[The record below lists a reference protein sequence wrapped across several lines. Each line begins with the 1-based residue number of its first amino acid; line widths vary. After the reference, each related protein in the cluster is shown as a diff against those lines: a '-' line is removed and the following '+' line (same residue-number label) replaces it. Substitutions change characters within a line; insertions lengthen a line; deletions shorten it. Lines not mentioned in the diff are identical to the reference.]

1 MTLNIMLPRTKKFT
15 SQGDPPRTITPLTSE
30 TPQGVLRL
38 QAIAGLFADAVSAV
52 LRRLETR
59 GSDTYFG
66 L

>member
-1 MTLNIMLPRTKKFT
+1 M
-15 SQGDPPRTITPLTSE
+15 TITPLTSE